1 MVSINN
7 FRKGITPYLLV
18 TILMFSFFSIMTFI
32 APLQA
37 HAATPAPSSAASFK
51 SSTQIGDGST
61 DITTITDTLKQWI
74 LFLRIIGAVVAV
86 VGLVI
91 GAILFSVSM
100 GSPQKRALA
109 TGSMI
114 GAVIGI
120 VIIAKA
126 PVIAD
131 YFIGQSAV

>member
-1 MVSINN
+1 MVLVNKL
-7 FRKGITPYLLV
+7 RKSITPYLLV
-18 TILMFSFFSIMTFI
+18 TALMLSFFSIMTFI

-37 HAATPAPSSAASFK
+37 DAATPAPASPNFK
-51 SSTQIGDGST
+51 SSTQIGDGTS
-61 DITTITDTLKQWI
+61 DISTITDTLKQWI

-86 VGLVI
+86 VGLVL
-91 GAILFSVSM
+91 GAILFSISM

-109 TGSMI
+109 TASMV